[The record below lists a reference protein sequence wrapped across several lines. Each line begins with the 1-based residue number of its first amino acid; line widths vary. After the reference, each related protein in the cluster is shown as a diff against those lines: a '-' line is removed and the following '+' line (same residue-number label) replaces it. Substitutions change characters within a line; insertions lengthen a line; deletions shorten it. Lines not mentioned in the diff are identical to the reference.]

1 MGQPVRK
8 AAKSVLN
15 RVYNNAPTITVPEDI
30 HKECRTYGSKNKPLI
45 QGDSKGMK
53 DAFKRN
59 TESIRKA
66 MEGKYHGYL
75 EEYMQSV
82 E

>member
-15 RVYNNAPTITVPEDI
+15 RVYNNAPTITAPEDI
-30 HKECRTYGSKNKPLI
+30 HKECRTYGSKNKPFI
-45 QGDSKGMK
+45 QGYSKGMK

-59 TESIRKA
+59 TEAIRKA
-66 MEGKYHGYL
+66 MEGKDHGYL